1 MSNVDNLKI
10 GTLVRTSNNGI
21 KRIDTI
27 FENKTVNK
35 YGYEIGSEWDGKL
48 YSIIKITDIVKHSV
62 DLIDLLEV
70 GDFVNKCRVCEVTKN
85 YVYCNDY
92 SIEFREN
99 EIKSIVTKEQF
110 MQSEFCI

>member
-1 MSNVDNLKI
+1 MLK
-10 GTLVRTSNNGI
+10 TEEI
-21 KRIDTI
+21 K
-27 FENKTVNK
+27 V
-35 YGYEIGSEWDGKL
+35 
-48 YSIIKITDIVKHSV
+48 
-62 DLIDLLEV
+62 
-70 GDFVNKCRVCEVTKN
+70 RVCEVTKN